1 MRWNKLER
9 RMAVYKRRYAA
20 YTGSLTPEWSRFFVL
35 TRYAFADLF
44 ESRFFVLL
52 LILTLVPTLFFA
64 AYIFIANNNAVQL
77 LLPMRSAG
85 MFSVEAKFFTLILI
99 VQTQAAFL
107 LNCWVGPVLIA
118 GDLTN
123 GALPLFLSRPFGRA
137 EYVLGKLAVLALL
150 LSGVTWV
157 PSLLL
162 FSLEAGL
169 AKGDWIWSNIWMV
182 IPILLCSA
190 IWILMLSLLS
200 LAVSAWVKLRIVA
213 TGVIFITF
221 FIPAGLGEMFNSIM
235 GTYWGRLLNFSYMFR
250 LIVAK
255 GFGERPALL
264 GVFGW
269 NEIPVPVAWGVLI
282 FVCLLSLVIL
292 NARLRAR
299 EAVRG

>member
-1 MRWNKLER
+1 
-9 RMAVYKRRYAA
+9 
-20 YTGSLTPEWSRFFVL
+20 VL

-44 ESRFFVLL
+44 KSRFFVILL
-52 LILTLVPTLFFA
+52 VLSLVPILFFA
-64 AYIFIANNNAVQL
+64 GYIFIANSKTVQL
-77 LLPMRSAG
+77 LMQVRSADL
-85 MFSVEAKFFTLILI
+85 FSVEAQYFVVIMM

-123 GALPLFLSRPFGRA
+123 GALPLFLSRPFSRA
-137 EYVLGKLAVLALL
+137 DYVLGKFAVLGLL

-157 PSLLL
+157 PCLLL
-162 FSLEAGL
+162 FSLQAGL
-169 AKGDWIWSNIWMV
+169 AKGGWIWSHLWMI
-182 IPILLCSA
+182 IPIVLCSA

-213 TGVIFITF
+213 TGVIFISF
-221 FIPAGLGEMFNSIM
+221 FVPSGLGEMFNAIM

-255 GFGERPALL
+255 GFRERS
-264 GVFGW
+264 GVIGSIGW
-269 NEIPVPVAWGVLI
+269 NEIPVPAAWGALI
-282 FVCLLSLVIL
+282 LVCLLSLVIL

-299 EAVRG
+299 ETVRG